1 VDDDFDDFAIIR
13 STAVGGG
20 NLDRLIRVKPAR
32 DLVLVQILAV
42 GLAWTGNG
50 RVQHRDVARAPW
62 AVVRSRC
69 AVPASRWIAR
79 R

>member
-13 STAVGGG
+13 IDCRRRVS
-20 NLDRLIRVKPAR
+20 LDRLIRVRPAR
-32 DLVLVQILAV
+32 DLVLVQILAF

-50 RVQHRDVARAPW
+50 RVEHRDVTRAPH

-69 AVPASRWIAR
+69 AVPASRWIAPR
-79 R
+79 